1 MSKRHRLVGRRSAWM
16 RVGNMQR
23 RIVHREFSKN
33 MQETTLEENGARV
46 YSYNISMKTYGISI
60 EV

>member
-1 MSKRHRLVGRRSAWM
+1 M